1 MNEFQLTFSNLKGKY
16 SSKKIERFIC
26 FTLAILMIVSYYTV
40 SIFGC
45 DMIAVCKIT
54 SSEVVMLAGVLLTY
68 GGYNTK
74 QIFNDKKATDV

>member
-1 MNEFQLTFSNLKGKY
+1 MNEFLLTFSNLKSKY
-16 SSKKIERFIC
+16 CSKKIERFAC
-26 FTLAILMIVSYYTV
+26 FALAIAMIVSYYTV

-45 DMIAVCKIT
+45 DIIAVCKIT

-74 QIFNDKKATDV
+74 QIFNDKTASES